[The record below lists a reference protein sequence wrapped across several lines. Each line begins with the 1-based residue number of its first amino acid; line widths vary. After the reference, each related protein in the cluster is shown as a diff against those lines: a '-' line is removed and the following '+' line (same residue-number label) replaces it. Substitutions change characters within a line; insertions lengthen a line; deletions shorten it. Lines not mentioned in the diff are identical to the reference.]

1 MMTLALGWFSASLTG
16 RRERMEMRD
25 IEGDW
30 RASERMAAPAVPVA
44 PVRTMWDILFA
55 GGSVRVVGNG
65 KRCVGIRARWKMR
78 KSEKMRGNMR
88 C

>member
-44 PVRTMWDILFA
+44 PVRIMWDISLLVVPLEWWGMERDA
-55 GGSVRVVGNG
+55 WVYVRGGKCASR
-65 KRCVGIRARWKMR
+65 RR
-78 KSEKMRGNMR
+78 
-88 C
+88 